1 MFSDHLESIKWI
13 ECLPVGYINNEV
25 NLDYYTVNIS
35 RNKQNYEVY
44 VGPVNPYDGGSAI
57 TVNLDKK
64 LELIGYVLET
74 LAPLLEIE

>member
-1 MFSDHLESIKWI
+1 
-13 ECLPVGYINNEV
+13 
-25 NLDYYTVNIS
+25 
-35 RNKQNYEVY
+35 
-44 VGPVNPYDGGSAI
+44 VNPYDGGSAI